1 VTVQA
6 APDSAPDSVPESS
19 PGSASGFARE
29 TGPASAP
36 DAPAPA
42 PASVHPHLL
51 FWVPA
56 LLRLCLVFVAAGVC
70 WWLAGPVAGL
80 CVALAITVALLVVQL
95 AYLHQL
101 GEWLIHPH
109 SSRLPDGWGAWT
121 DVFARLYRLRRDD
134 ERNQDELAEWLAR
147 FRQAMHLLPEGVAI
161 MDDVLLLEWCNPA
174 AERHLGLTLAKDK
187 GRRVTNLI
195 RHPEFIDYIILGRYQ
210 QPLTLAFRGRKLV
223 VQIIPFENR
232 RQILVTHD
240 ATETERIEAMR
251 RDFIANASHELRT
264 PLTVIVGFLEIAL
277 ADPGLDEK
285 TRTAHLTLM
294 TEQAQRMQCLIG
306 DMLTLSRLESDEYPL
321 KRERVDMKALVE
333 QVALDAR
340 ALSNGRHEIEFSA
353 EGPDLMGSTEE
364 LRSAFGNLATNAV
377 RYTPEGGRILLSWTR
392 GGSEDRQDLRF
403 TVADTGIGIDEQHIS
418 RLTERFYRVD
428 KSRSRETQGTG
439 LGLAIVKHV
448 LLRHGGRLAITS
460 EPGKGSVFTAV
471 LPNTSL
477 PG

>member
-1 VTVQA
+1 VEA
-6 APDSAPDSVPESS
+6 APEATPVVE
-19 PGSASGFARE
+19 
-29 TGPASAP
+29 
-36 DAPAPA
+36 DAPASTT

-56 LLRLCLVFVAAGVC
+56 LLRLSLVFAAAGVA
-70 WWLAGPVAGL
+70 WWLFGLVAGL
-80 CVALAITVALLVVQL
+80 SLALLITVALLVVQL
-95 AYLHQL
+95 SYLHQL
-101 GEWLIHPH
+101 GEWLNHPH
-109 SSRLPDGWGAWT
+109 SSRLPDGWGSWT

-134 ERNQDELAEWLAR
+134 ERHQAELAEWLAR
-147 FRQAMHLLPEGVAI
+147 FRQAMQLLPEGVAI
-161 MDDVLLLEWCNPA
+161 MDDVLFLEWCNPT
-174 AERHLGLTLAKDK
+174 AERHLGLTLEKDK

-195 RHPEFIDYIILGRYQ
+195 RHPDFIDYIILGRYE
-210 QPLTLAFRGRKLV
+210 QPLTLAIRNRKLV
-223 VQIIPFENR
+223 VQVIPFENR

-264 PLTVIVGFLEIAL
+264 PLTVIVGFLEIAM
-277 ADPGLDEK
+277 ADPGMDEK
-285 TRTAHLTLM
+285 TRVAHLKLM
-294 TEQAQRMQCLIG
+294 TEQGQRMQRLIE
-306 DMLTLSRLESDEYPL
+306 DMLTLSRLESSEYPL
-321 KRERVDMKALVE
+321 KRERVDVHALVE
-333 QVALDAR
+333 QVAEDAR
-340 ALSNGRHEIEFSA
+340 ALSGGRHEIEFSV
-353 EGPDLMGSTEE
+353 EGPDVMGSLDE

-392 GGSEDRQDLRF
+392 GPNDLRF
-403 TVADTGIGIDEQHIS
+403 AVADTGIGIDEQHIA

-448 LLRHGGRLAITS
+448 LLRHGGKLAIRS
-460 EPGKGSVFTAV
+460 EAGKGSVFTAS

>member
-1 VTVQA
+1 VEA
-6 APDSAPDSVPESS
+6 APDATPDSPPE
-19 PGSASGFARE
+19 PTPNPE
-29 TGPASAP
+29 
-36 DAPAPA
+36 APAHA
-42 PASVHPHLL
+42 GMHPRLL

-56 LLRLCLVFVAAGVC
+56 LLRLSLVFVAAGVA
-70 WWLAGPVAGL
+70 WWLFGLVAGL
-80 CVALAITVALLVVQL
+80 SLALAIVVALLVVQL
-95 AYLHQL
+95 SYLHQL
-101 GEWLIHPH
+101 GEWLHHPH
-109 SSRLPDGWGAWT
+109 SSRLPDGWGSWT

-134 ERNQDELAEWLAR
+134 ERNQQELAEWLAR
-147 FRQAMHLLPEGVAI
+147 VRQAMHLLPEGVAI
-161 MDDVLLLEWCNPA
+161 MDDVLFLEWCNPT
-174 AERHLGLTLAKDK
+174 AERHLGLTLDKDK

-195 RHPEFIDYIILGRYQ
+195 RHPEFIDYIILGRYE
-210 QPLTLAFRGRKLV
+210 QPLTLAIRNRKLV

-277 ADPGLDEK
+277 ADPGMDER
-285 TRTAHLTLM
+285 TRVAHLKLM
-294 TEQAQRMQCLIG
+294 TEQGQRMQRLIE

-321 KRERVDMKALVE
+321 KRERVDVQALVE
-333 QVALDAR
+333 QVAMDAR
-340 ALSNGRHEIEFSA
+340 ALSNGRHEIEFSV
-353 EGPDLMGSTEE
+353 EGPDIMGSTDE

-392 GGSEDRQDLRF
+392 GPNDLRF
-403 TVADTGIGIDEQHIS
+403 AVADTGIGIDEQHIS

-448 LLRHGGRLAITS
+448 LLRHGGKLAIRS
-460 EPGKGSVFTAV
+460 EAGKGSVFTAS

>member
-1 VTVQA
+1 VQA
-6 APDSAPDSVPESS
+6 APDAS
-19 PGSASGFARE
+19 PGTSAE
-29 TGPASAP
+29 SA
-36 DAPAPA
+36 APATI
-42 PASVHPHLL
+42 HPHLL

-56 LLRLCLVFVAAGVC
+56 LLRLGLVFGAGGIA
-70 WWLAGPVAGL
+70 WWLFGL
-80 CVALAITVALLVVQL
+80 LTGLGVTLAITVTLLVVQL

-101 GEWLIHPH
+101 GEWLDHPH

-134 ERNQDELAEWLAR
+134 ERHQDELAEWLAR

-161 MDDVLLLEWCNPA
+161 MDDVLFLEWCNPA
-174 AERHLGLTLAKDK
+174 AERHLGLTLDKDK

-195 RHPEFIDYIILGRYQ
+195 RHPDFIDYIILGRYE
-210 QPLTLAFRGRKLV
+210 QPLTLAFRSRRLV

-240 ATETERIEAMR
+240 ATESERIEAMR

-264 PLTVIVGFLEIAL
+264 PLTVIVGFLEIAM
-277 ADPGLDEK
+277 ADPGMDEK
-285 TRTAHLTLM
+285 TRVAHLKLM
-294 TEQAQRMQCLIG
+294 TEQGQRMQRLIE

-321 KRERVDMKALVE
+321 KRERVDVHALVE

-340 ALSNGRHEIEFSA
+340 ALSNGRHTIDFA
-353 EGPDLMGSTEE
+353 VDGPDVMGSTEE

-392 GGSEDRQDLRF
+392 GPNDLRF
-403 TVADTGIGIDEQHIS
+403 AVADTGIGIDEQHIS

-448 LLRHGGRLAITS
+448 LLRHGGKLAIRS
-460 EPGKGSVFTAV
+460 EAGTGSTFTAS